1 MKDRPSKKTES
12 DKKIY
17 QQKAEI
23 LDKQI
28 DALIYEL
35 YGLSEGEIFV
45 VEGGRL
51 KYEKSTF
58 YENRKQQKNIPAES
72 GDFE

>member
-1 MKDRPSKKTES
+1 MKNLPSTKTES

-17 QQKAEI
+17 QQKTEI

-28 DALIYEL
+28 DALVYEL

-45 VEGGRL
+45 VDGGV
-51 KYEKSTF
+51 
-58 YENRKQQKNIPAES
+58 
-72 GDFE
+72 